1 MTLLSST
8 DAKIAELRRV
18 FDQARAAPFSSG
30 MEEQAEDLLAI
41 RVSRDSYAIRV
52 NEISGLAT
60 DRKIVAFPSLI
71 PELLGVAG
79 IRGALVP
86 VYSLAMLLGYKA
98 ETERT
103 RWLALCGTE
112 DPVALAFSEFEGY
125 VRVSLTKLYAAEQ
138 KDVARTHVQH
148 VVRATDMVRAVV
160 SIPLIR
166 KTIQR
171 RCGNDGVSKE
181 R

>member
-1 MTLLSST
+1 MTSLSQTS
-8 DAKIAELRRV
+8 AKVGELRSV
-18 FDQARAAPFSSG
+18 FDQTRAAPFSSG
-30 MEEQAEDLLAI
+30 VAEQTEDLLAI
-41 RVSRDSYAIRV
+41 RVSRDAHAIKV
-52 NEISGLAT
+52 NEISGLT
-60 DRKIVAFPSLI
+60 TGKKIVAFPSPI
-71 PELLGVAG
+71 TELLGVAG

-86 VYSLAMLLGYKA
+86 VYSLAMLLGYNA
-98 ETERT
+98 DTERT

-112 DPVALAFSEFEGY
+112 DPVALAFDDFEGY
-125 VRVSLTKLYAAEQ
+125 VRVPLTQLYAAEQ
-138 KDVARTHVQH
+138 KDGAHMHVQE

-166 KTIQR
+166 KTIQG

>member
-1 MTLLSST
+1 MTSLSPT
-8 DAKIAELRRV
+8 TTKVEEVRRV
-18 FDQARAAPFSSG
+18 FDQARSAPFSSG
-30 MEEQAEDLLAI
+30 TEEQTEDLLAI
-41 RVSRDSYAIRV
+41 RVSRNAYAIRV
-52 NEISGLAT
+52 SEISGLAT
-60 DRKIVAFPSLI
+60 DRKIVAFPSPI

-86 VYSLAMLLGYKA
+86 VYSLAILLGHNA
-98 ETERT
+98 ETEGT

-112 DPVALAFSEFEGY
+112 DPVALVFSDFEGY
-125 VRVSLTKLYAAEQ
+125 VRVPLTQLYAAEQ
-138 KDVARTHVQH
+138 EDAARTHAQH

-160 SIPLIR
+160 SIPLVR

-171 RCGNDGVSKE
+171 RCGNDGVPKE

>member
-1 MTLLSST
+1 MTALSPIS
-8 DAKIAELRRV
+8 AKAAELRSV
-18 FDQARAAPFSSG
+18 FDQARAAPLSSG
-30 MEEQAEDLLAI
+30 AEEQTEDLLAI
-41 RVSRDSYAIRV
+41 RIARDAYAIRV

-60 DRKIVAFPSLI
+60 DKKIVGFPSSV

-86 VYSLAMLLGYKA
+86 VYSLAMLLGYNA

-103 RWLALCGTE
+103 RWLALCGPE
-112 DPVALAFSEFEGY
+112 DPVALAFSDFEGY
-125 VRVSLTKLYAAEQ
+125 VRVSLTQLYAAEQ
-138 KDVARTHVQH
+138 KDMASTHVQH
-148 VVRATDMVRAVV
+148 VVRATDMSRGVV

-171 RCGNDGVSKE
+171 RCGNSGVSKE

>member
-1 MTLLSST
+1 MSAIT
-8 DAKIAELRRV
+8 AKVAELRRV
-18 FDQARAAPFSSG
+18 FDEARAAPFSSG
-30 MEEQAEDLLAI
+30 AAELTEDLLAI
-41 RVSRDSYAIRV
+41 RVSRDAYAV
-52 NEISGLAT
+52 KASEISGLAT
-60 DRKIVAFPSLI
+60 DRKIVPLPSPI

-86 VYSLAMLLGYKA
+86 VYSLAMLLGYNA
-98 ETERT
+98 DTERT
-103 RWLALCGTE
+103 RWLALCGSE
-112 DPVALAFSEFEGY
+112 DPVALAFSEFDGY
-125 VRVSLTKLYAAEQ
+125 VRIPVTQLYAAEQ
-138 KDVARTHVQH
+138 KDVARTHVQQ

-166 KTIQR
+166 ETIQR

>member
-1 MTLLSST
+1 LISVAPIT
-8 DAKIAELRRV
+8 AKVAELRRG

-30 MEEQAEDLLAI
+30 TEEQAEDLLAI
-41 RVSRDSYAIRV
+41 RVSRDPYAIRV
-52 NEISGLAT
+52 SDISGLAA
-60 DRKIVAFPSLI
+60 DRRIVAFPSPI

-86 VYSLAMLLGYKA
+86 VYSLAMLLGYSA

-103 RWLALCGTE
+103 RWLVLCGTE
-112 DPVALAFSEFEGY
+112 DPVALVFSEFEGY
-125 VRVSLTKLYAAEQ
+125 VRVPLTQLYAAEQ
-138 KDVARTHVQH
+138 KDGAHTHVRH
-148 VVRATDMVRAVV
+148 LVRATDTVRAVV

-166 KTIQR
+166 KTIQG
-171 RCGNDGVSKE
+171 RCDNDGVSKE